1 MVPVHLREVD
11 IKMRINPNHS
21 PNLSPLRNS
30 QRLFEEAIKRITSG
44 RQINRA
50 GDDPAGL
57 AISQIFRAQIRGL
70 QQASRNSAQAVNIAQ
85 TAESGLSETG
95 NILSR
100 MRELAVQASSDGL
113 TDSDRDSINQE
124 FTQLRSEVSRI
135 ANSTEHNGTS
145 LLDGSFSA
153 QFQVGANNNASDQLS
168 LQVGDATASG
178 LSLSTADLSNVEN
191 ARGAIDQVDAA
202 VDSVNQE
209 RTNLG
214 VFQNRIETTISNLDQ
229 MTQNISQAES
239 TIRDANLALEAVRLV
254 SGQIR
259 NQAGLA
265 ATAHQN
271 ISRQNVLNLIRSS

>member
-1 MVPVHLREVD
+1 M
-11 IKMRINPNHS
+11 MRINPNHS

-44 RQINRA
+44 RRINRA

-113 TDSDRDSINQE
+113 TDADRDSINQE

-135 ANSTEHNGTS
+135 ANSTEHNGTT

-153 QFQVGANNNASDQLS
+153 QFQVGANNSTSDQLS
-168 LQVGDATASG
+168 VQIGDATASG
-178 LSLSTADLSNVEN
+178 LSLATADLSNVEN
-191 ARGAIDQVDAA
+191 ARGAII
-202 VDSVNQE
+202 
-209 RTNLG
+209 RL
-214 VFQNRIETTISNLDQ
+214 
-229 MTQNISQAES
+229 MPES
-239 TIRDANLALEAVRLV
+239 TL
-254 SGQIR
+254 
-259 NQAGLA
+259 
-265 ATAHQN
+265 
-271 ISRQNVLNLIRSS
+271 